1 MPPHVNHLFFFA
13 MKTINFTI
21 LLTAFC
27 SLLCAQESYF
37 PATMSWKYLQEELC
51 DDGTESHIAT
61 LQSSG
66 TKEVF
71 GKTCQLIAD
80 IPVLAEGSKIY
91 VLEEKE
97 SGSEMKDT
105 LILLYDFSLAVGD
118 KIVWIESHGEVIPEN
133 MTDDTNG
140 SLLREASVTSVETI
154 TLADGRSARR
164 IHYDNRADDIEFVGS
179 VNGVFAP
186 LGLPVATC
194 VKETF
199 LCCSTADGLLFETSK
214 GACESAVTVLDG
226 INAGNVVRKVLENG
240 SLFILYNGKRYS
252 ILGTESE

>member
-66 TKEVF
+66 TKEVS

-91 VLEEKE
+91 VLAEKE

-118 KIVWIESHGEVIPEN
+118 KIVWIESHGETLQQSLI
-133 MTDDTNG
+133 DDSTQA
-140 SLLREASVTSVETI
+140 LREATVQSIETVT
-154 TLADGRSARR
+154 LMDGREARR
-164 IHYDNRADDIEFVGS
+164 WHYDNRADDIEYVGS
-179 VNGVFAP
+179 IEGLFAP
-186 LGLPVATC
+186 LSLPIATC
-194 VKETF
+194 MKETF
-199 LCCSTADGLLFETSK
+199 LCCHEDDETLFETSV
-214 GACESAVTVLDG
+214 GACDKTATANDNIYTDTHKAHKQLIDG
-226 INAGNVVRKVLENG
+226 HFYIIDNDK
-240 SLFILYNGKRYS
+240 IYNSQGM
-252 ILGTESE
+252 LVP